1 MTINLDT
8 EPYKLSCRLPYS
20 FTISGINGKTVE
32 VQILINGQAVYE
44 TTLAANKQA
53 EASFYD
59 LRSLVHDHLEA
70 ALQTIAL
77 LDVKARDNND
87 TVTLRDPIEVLF
99 AKIDAPCEDDDE
111 FLASSFLTTRS
122 FYMVPRTSS
131 VNLRYVLTPQERATP
146 RLSCV
151 FQQGR
156 NGTTTYTFDL
166 DPVENTTYHM
176 GVYSLFLS
184 HDDIRSMAG
193 SRAHTTFEWLLSVT
207 ITLGTRTF
215 SIFFTDEE
223 PPRIFYFKNAY
234 NVEESAYIFGTA
246 KMKSV
251 FTNKQASVSG
261 VTSFYDRSKEVT
273 WEVETSALVPEEARW
288 LNQLFDSPSAY
299 VHVGN
304 ALMEYVLFDGVTS
317 EISDADNDTVRL
329 KFSYRYESGLEY
341 SPEHPSGTR
350 IFTQEYTRQFS

>member
-1 MTINLDT
+1 MVINLDI

-20 FTISGINGKTVE
+20 FTISGINGKSVE
-32 VQILINGQAVYE
+32 VQILIDGKAVYE

-59 LRSLVHDHLEA
+59 LRSLVHQHMEA
-70 ALQTIAL
+70 ALLTTAL
-77 LDVKARDNND
+77 LDVKARDYND

-99 AKIDAPCEDDDE
+99 AKINAPCEDDDE

-122 FYMVPRTSS
+122 FYMVPRTSAVS
-131 VNLRYVLTPQERATP
+131 LYYVLTPQERATP

-151 FQQGR
+151 FQQGA
-156 NGTTTYTFDL
+156 NGTRTYAFDL
-166 DPVENTTYHM
+166 EPVENTTYHM
-176 GVYSLFLS
+176 KVYSLFLS
-184 HDDIRSMAG
+184 NDNIREKAG
-193 SRAHTTFEWLLSVT
+193 SLSHTIYEWLLSVT
-207 ITLGTRTF
+207 VTVGTRTF

-223 PPRIFYFKNAY
+223 PPRIFRFKNAY
-234 NVEESAYIFGTA
+234 NIQELAFIFGTA

-251 FTNKQASVSG
+251 FTNKQASVNG

-273 WEVETSALVPEEARW
+273 WEVETSALVPEEAQW

-299 VHVGN
+299 VHIGN
-304 ALMEYVLFDGVTS
+304 ALTENVLFDGVTS
-317 EISDADNDTVRL
+317 EISDADNDTIRL
-329 KFSYRYESGLEY
+329 KFSYRYDSGIEY

-350 IFTQEYTRQFS
+350 IFTREYARQFS